1 MHHSFLTRHSL
12 HNFMIGMATLWVI
25 WSLGKAALAEK
36 QNLRDMGTAFAGIG
50 AAGGGIVAG
59 RAFTSWSRKGEK

>member
-12 HNFMIGMATLWVI
+12 HNFMIGLATLWVI
-25 WSLGKAALAEK
+25 WSLGTAAVHSGQQLS
-36 QNLRDMGTAFAGIG
+36 DMGVAFAGIG